1 VKAYKQPFTE
11 KRLRALPEDSGDY
24 EALVGF
30 LRLFHYAVVQLVVNR
45 LWSLEEMS
53 SISTLH
59 RMFYSEHT
67 T

>member
-1 VKAYKQPFTE
+1 M
-11 KRLRALPEDSGDY
+11 RALPEDSGDY

-30 LRLFHYAVVQLVVNR
+30 LRLYHYAVVQLVVNR